1 MFIDEVFPDL
11 LGAMLFEP
19 HPNYIAEAAVQ
30 PVLVWDASKR
40 PGDTIQLDRY
50 EFWSERGLTKD
61 ARRRSKTETLG
72 TANSEDIDKEVVNL
86 VLQEYTGPSTSSGQA
101 STFKIALQDALYA
114 QRRLFDTG
122 NMQAF
127 HDSIGSTR
135 LLDDYKRWRDRVI
148 INELAATSVA
158 YNPNGVTDAEVGTGT
173 NDLDNTKFDITT
185 DLVTVV
191 EMLRN
196 KNIPPFPDGTYHCIC
211 SPRFMKHLR
220 QDSDFRQTWQQSA
233 QIANLITGPGPLLGQ
248 MGPMGP
254 INPISPPVMY
264 EGVLFFE
271 STNVPTLSVT
281 TDVGAGDIA
290 YPAYFFGMQS
300 VGIATGGM
308 GPRILVNQD
317 DDFGRFIILIWQMY
331 GDFQLLNEDF
341 VVEARTYAD

>member
-19 HPNYIAEAAVQ
+19 TPNYIAEAATQ
-30 PVLVWDASKR
+30 PVMVWDASKR

-50 EFWSERGLTKD
+50 DFWGERGLTKT
-61 ARRRSKTETLG
+61 ARRRTKTQTIG
-72 TANSEDIDKEVVNL
+72 TARSEDITKDVVNL
-86 VLQEYTGPSTSSGQA
+86 VLQEFTGPSSTTGDP
-101 STFKIALQDALYA
+101 STFKISLQDALYA

-122 NMQAF
+122 SLQDF

-148 INELAATSVA
+148 INELLASTNT
-158 YNPNGVTDAEVGTGT
+158 YNPGNKANGATLVTD
-173 NDLDNTKFDITT
+173 KFDVTT

-191 EMLRN
+191 EGLRN
-196 KNIPPFPDGTYHCIC
+196 RNVPPFPDGLYHAIV

-220 QDSDFRQTWQQSA
+220 QQSDFRNTWQYSG
-233 QIANLITGPGPLLGQ
+233 QINPLLTGPGALLGQ

-254 INPISPPVMY
+254 VAPTTNPVVYENVM
-264 EGVLFFE
+264 FFE
-271 STNVPTLSVT
+271 STNVPTT
-281 TDVGAGDIA
+281 TINSLTANQAV
-290 YPAYFFGMQS
+290 FFGMQS

-331 GDFQLLNEDF
+331 GDFQLLNGDF
-341 VVEARTYAD
+341 VTVARTYAV